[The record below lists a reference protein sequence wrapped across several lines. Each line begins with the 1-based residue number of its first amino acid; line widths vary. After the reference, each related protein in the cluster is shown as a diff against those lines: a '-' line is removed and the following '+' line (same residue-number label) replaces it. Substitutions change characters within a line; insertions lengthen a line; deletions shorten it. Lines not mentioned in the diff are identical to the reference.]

1 MSFSRILF
9 TVWLSFFS
17 FVLGRELRQLADCT
31 TSFIIHPTGNG
42 FGQRLPATFLDW
54 LDSFVDFQRLS
65 LIHPE
70 GGMSNLST
78 S

>member
-42 FGQRLPATFLDW
+42 F
-54 LDSFVDFQRLS
+54 QRLS
-65 LIHPE
+65 LIGLIP
-70 GGMSNLST
+70 SST
-78 S
+78 SNGFHSFILRVV